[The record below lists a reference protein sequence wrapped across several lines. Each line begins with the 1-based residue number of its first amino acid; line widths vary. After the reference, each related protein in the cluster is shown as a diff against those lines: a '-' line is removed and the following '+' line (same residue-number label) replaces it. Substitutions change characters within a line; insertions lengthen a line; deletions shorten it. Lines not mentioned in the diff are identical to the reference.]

1 MGKRTDNNPAP
12 VALPVRLELNN
23 SGAWKVIVRFDLRD
37 SDRAARIMSAG
48 QDLAE
53 AVNLGQDKPQ
63 VTLRIVTD
71 DIHAH
76 LVSHYI
82 GGKEGWRSKLGGVTR

>member
-1 MGKRTDNNPAP
+1 VGKRTDNNPAP
-12 VALPVRLELNN
+12 RALPVRLELNN

-37 SDRAARIMSAG
+37 SNRAARIMSAG

-63 VTLRIVTD
+63 FTLRIVTD

-82 GGKEGWRSKLGGVTR
+82 GGKEGWRSKLGALTR